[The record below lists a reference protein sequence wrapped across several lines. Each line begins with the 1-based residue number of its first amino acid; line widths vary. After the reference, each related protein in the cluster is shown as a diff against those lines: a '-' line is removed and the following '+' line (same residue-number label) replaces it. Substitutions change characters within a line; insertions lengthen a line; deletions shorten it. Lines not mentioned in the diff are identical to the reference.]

1 MPPQWIFG
9 LVGLAVALGFGVL
22 FHRGDATIGAS
33 IISLAQSIITGAFGI
48 AVGHSLAS
56 RTNPKDLPPG
66 SLSQTT
72 ETVQTPPVT
81 VDSTST
87 TGAN

>member
-1 MPPQWIFG
+1 MSPQWIFG

-48 AVGHSLAS
+48 AVGHQLAKNDLS
-56 RTNPKDLPPG
+56 KLPPG
-66 SLSQTT
+66 STQAES
-72 ETVQTPPVT
+72 TVTKIPP
-81 VDSTST
+81 
-87 TGAN
+87 TGEPVA